1 MTSDTSESRN
11 RRWFV
16 TGGSS
21 GLGRALV
28 ECALAE
34 GDTVVATVRHRLAL
48 SDLESHY
55 PNTLEVEALDV
66 RDLTAIST
74 TVGRIV
80 RTGPVDIAVN
90 NAGYGVIGA
99 AEEFTEQQI
108 DDQLL
113 TLLYGPIA
121 VTRAF
126 LPVMRRQRRRHMN
139 MMASFFGQTV
149 FPGASIYSAAK
160 WGLEAFSESVALEV
174 KGFGINVTI
183 VEPGG
188 QRTGFAKALDFA
200 TPLAAYHEGPVA
212 EFCRIAGAEDSYTGD
227 PAKLASRVVEATRMS
242 EPPLRMVVG
251 DDAYIAIHS
260 ALRERLSAL
269 SKQ

>member
-1 MTSDTSESRN
+1 MTSDTGESRN

-16 TGGSS
+16 TGASS

-34 GDTVVATVRHRLAL
+34 GDTVVATVRNRLAL
-48 SDLESHY
+48 RDLESRY

-66 RDLTAIST
+66 RDLRAIST

-90 NAGYGVIGA
+90 NAGYGVVGA

-108 DDQLL
+108 DDQLR

-121 VTRAF
+121 ITRAF
-126 LPVMRRQRRRHMN
+126 LPLMRRQRGGHIIQMS
-139 MMASFFGQTV
+139 SFCGQAV

-174 KGFGINVTI
+174 KGFGINITI
-183 VEPGG
+183 
-188 QRTGFAKALDFA
+188 
-200 TPLAAYHEGPVA
+200 
-212 EFCRIAGAEDSYTGD
+212 
-227 PAKLASRVVEATRMS
+227 
-242 EPPLRMVVG
+242 
-251 DDAYIAIHS
+251 
-260 ALRERLSAL
+260 
-269 SKQ
+269 